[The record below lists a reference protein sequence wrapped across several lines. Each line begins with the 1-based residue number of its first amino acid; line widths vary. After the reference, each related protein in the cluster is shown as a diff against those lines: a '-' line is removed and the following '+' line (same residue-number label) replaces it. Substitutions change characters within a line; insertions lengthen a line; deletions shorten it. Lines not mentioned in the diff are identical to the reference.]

1 MPGRAYKTFFFKY
14 EKCRQF
20 PGSISQLIILY
31 LGVRVGRSVSLSL
44 ALEKLELF
52 PCSPHLSIVVE
63 DDGVIEVNERVIP
76 GGGRLYDTV
85 GPGSS
90 GVLCTCLG

>member
-1 MPGRAYKTFFFKY
+1 MLLCAMYAWEVRTKPFLKLQKF
-14 EKCRQF
+14 
-20 PGSISQLIILY
+20 SQLIIY
-31 LGVRVGRSVSLSL
+31 LRVRVGRSVSLSL

-90 GVLCTCLG
+90 GVVPV